1 MFQRRKITSDI
12 IILFTAIIIAISS
25 VNIYII
31 QNHLPG
37 VLAVGSSV
45 QISSRPNNPGGL
57 ARTPLMGWSS
67 WSLTATKYNG
77 YGKNWLNADQI
88 KAQSDALHRTL
99 QSHGY
104 TYINIDS
111 FWSGPID
118 ASGRLLADSS
128 RFPNGIADVANY
140 VHHNGQKLGVYLN
153 PGIPGAAA
161 NGNTPIEGTQCHAQD
176 IVAQPW
182 TKGNTFWSG
191 FKIDFSKPC
200 AQDYINSEANLLASW
215 GVDFIKMDA
224 VSPGSGVTDGSID
237 TRPDIKAWS
246 QALAGKNIWLE
257 LSWSL
262 DINNI
267 STWQQYSNGWR
278 IDTDVECYCQTLV
291 TWDHFV
297 KQRFN
302 DVVPWIKLAGP
313 GGWNDLDSLDVGNGA
328 MDGLSQDERQSYMT
342 LWAIEAAPL
351 YTGDDLT
358 KLDGY
363 GINLLTND
371 EVIAVDQQGKPAK
384 PVSQSNT
391 QQVWYTQN
399 NDGSYTVALFN
410 LGSSRAKV
418 SANWTDLGFSG
429 SAAVHDLWSH
439 SDLGNFKN
447 TFSATLNEHGSRL
460 LKVVPSPD
468 SKSVTSYEAES
479 SMNTLSGGAVVRG
492 CPTCSGGQ
500 EVGELLHGGSMQF
513 NDVNVSRSDAYTLT
527 LYYIDGSPGDRVVNI
542 SVNGVRVNTIHTH
555 GTNDNQWTLVQSVPV
570 QVNLNAGNNTIL
582 FSTDSSSYSPDIDR
596 ITIG

>member
-1 MFQRRKITSDI
+1 MKFS
-12 IILFTAIIIAISS
+12 A
-25 VNIYII
+25 
-31 QNHLPG
+31 
-37 VLAVGSSV
+37 
-45 QISSRPNNPGGL
+45 QISSHLNRPGNL
-57 ARTPLMGWSS
+57 AQTPLMGWSS

-77 YGKNWLNADQI
+77 YGENWLNADQI

-111 FWSGPID
+111 FWSGSID
-118 ASGRLLADSS
+118 AFGRLLANSS

-153 PGIPGAAA
+153 PGIPGSAVY
-161 NGNTPIEGTQCHAQD
+161 GNTPIEGTQCHAQD

-182 TKGNTFWSG
+182 TKGNTFWNG
-191 FKIDFSKPC
+191 FKIDFSRPC
-200 AQDYINSEANLLASW
+200 AQDYVNSEANLLASW

-237 TRPDIKAWS
+237 TRPDVKAWS
-246 QALAGKNIWLE
+246 LALAGKNIWLE

-262 DINNI
+262 DINDI

-291 TWDHFV
+291 TWDHSV
-297 KQRFN
+297 RQRFN
-302 DVVPWIKLAGP
+302 DVVPWIKFAGP
-313 GGWNDLDSLDVGNGA
+313 RGWNDLDSLDVGNGA
-328 MDGLSQDERQSYMT
+328 MDGLSQDERQSYIT

-358 KLDGY
+358 KLDDY

-384 PVSQSNT
+384 PISQSNN

-410 LGSSRAKV
+410 LGSSSAEV
-418 SANWTDLGFSG
+418 SANWSDLGFSG
-429 SAAVHDLWSH
+429 SATVHDLWSH
-439 SDLGNFKN
+439 SDLGSFENE
-447 TFSATLNEHGSRL
+447 FSATLNKHGSRL
-460 LKVVPSPD
+460 LRVVPSLA
-468 SKSVTSYEAES
+468 SKNATSYEAES
-479 SMNTLSGGAVVRG
+479 PVNTLSGGAIVRN
-492 CPTCSGGQ
+492 CSTCSGGQ
-500 EVGELLHGGSMQF
+500 EVGALFHGGSTQF
-513 NDVNVSRSDAYTLT
+513 NAVNVSSSGTYTLT
-527 LYYIDGSPGDRVVNI
+527 LYYIDGSSGDRLVNI
-542 SVNGVRVNTIHTH
+542 SINGGSVNTVHTH
-555 GTNDNQWTLVQSVPV
+555 GTNDNEWTLVQVLPV
-570 QVNLNAGNNTIL
+570 QVNLSAGNNTIL

-596 ITIG
+596 ITIS